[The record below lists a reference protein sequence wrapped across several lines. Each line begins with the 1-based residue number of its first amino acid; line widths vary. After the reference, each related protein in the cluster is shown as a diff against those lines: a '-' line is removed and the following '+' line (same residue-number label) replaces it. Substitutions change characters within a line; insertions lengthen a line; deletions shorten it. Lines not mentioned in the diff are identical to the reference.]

1 MQLISRRPR
10 KICILRNQIWPPLFK
25 RIVQKKKEKKKERE
39 KEEEEEENKRQSM
52 EFSPLKVKSGNMVT
66 FGPCYLRNMVTF

>member
-1 MQLISRRPR
+1 LHSAKPDFATYIQTNI
-10 KICILRNQIWPPLFK
+10 
-25 RIVQKKKEKKKERE
+25 KKKKKKK

-66 FGPCYLRNMVTF
+66 LGPCYLRNMVTF